1 MTIYT
6 LEEMN
11 IDVANFLN
19 IGSYVEPYMLIYTIQ
34 HEFGF
39 RFSEASRP
47 NLWTFNGDNT
57 ITIPVLKGQ
66 PPRLL
71 TVNNF
76 WYTFLYSLYDYHHV
90 EKWSNESTASRV
102 FIKYYPKKLFLSSGK
117 SLTTHFFRHLY
128 VKRKYSRGWTTRQI
142 SADLGEQNDNNTAGY
157 GSSTIVY

>member
-6 LEEMN
+6 LEEMYV
-11 IDVANFLN
+11 DAANFLN
-19 IGSYVEPYMLIYTIQ
+19 IGSSVEPYMLIYNTLYQ
-34 HEFGF
+34 FGL

-71 TVNNF
+71 TVNDF
-76 WYTFLYSLYDYHHV
+76 WYQWLFLLYDCHHV

-102 FIKYYPKKLFLSSGK
+102 FIKYYPKKLYLSSGK

-128 VKRKYSRGWTTRQI
+128 VKTRYS
-142 SADLGEQNDNNTAGY
+142 
-157 GSSTIVY
+157 